1 MSRLAALLAMALA
14 WACSSSDEGP
24 MAAPQSEKARA
35 SAPLAVLTG
44 RRPLAAFQA
53 PDACAGGDLVL
64 DVTESRG
71 AAAAPVAWSLT
82 VTGDGRA
89 LATFTPYPTGEGG
102 SVRIARDR
110 CAGVERI
117 AVEAKPVHGEAL
129 PADLRIE
136 IALRASD

>member
-1 MSRLAALLAMALA
+1 
-14 WACSSSDEGP
+14 
-24 MAAPQSEKARA
+24 MAAPQSEKARG
-35 SAPLAVLTG
+35 SAPIAVLTAG
-44 RRPLAAFQA
+44 EPAAAFEM
-53 PDACAGGDLVL
+53 PRGACADADLVL
-64 DVTESRG
+64 DLAESR
-71 AAAAPVAWSLT
+71 AASAPPVAWLLT